1 MSGRKIS
8 NMNTYHLADVL
19 NLGGESFFKPNF
31 IGIIG
36 NSEPLMQ
43 VLAQSALVAATDTTI
58 LINGETGTGKELL
71 AQAIYSLSSRR
82 NHSFVRVNCAAL
94 SATLIESEL
103 FGHEKGAF
111 TGAITKRVGR
121 FELAHRATIFLD
133 EVGELPLELQAKL
146 LRVLQE
152 GEFERLGSSRT
163 IKVDVRVIAATN
175 QNLEEAVRQGRF
187 RADLF
192 YRLNVFPVRM
202 PPLRERRDDISLLA
216 CFFVLKVAEQMGKRI
231 RTIPQ
236 EVVETLKRHFWPG
249 NVRELKN
256 VIERATIL
264 TEGERLWFHDELLAN
279 RVAEVRQD
287 NHNAAVTGGT
297 ARYVRLDEV
306 ERDHISQVLERTY
319 WRIEGQHGA
328 ASILG
333 LNPGTLRSRMKK
345 LGIKRPIQWGQ

>member
-1 MSGRKIS
+1 MSGRKFI
-8 NMNTYHLADVL
+8 NMETCHQAEIV
-19 NLGGESFFKPNF
+19 NLGRESLFRHDF

-36 NSEPLMQ
+36 DSEPLKQ
-43 VLAQSALVAATDTTI
+43 VLAQSALVAVTDTTI
-58 LINGETGTGKELL
+58 LVGGETGTGKELL

-82 NHSFVRVNCAAL
+82 NHPFIKVNCAAL

-103 FGHEKGAF
+103 FGHEKGSF
-111 TGAITKRVGR
+111 TGAITKRIGR
-121 FELAHRATIFLD
+121 FELADRATLFLD

-146 LRVLQE
+146 LRALQE

-175 QNLEEAVRQGRF
+175 QNLEEAVRQGKF

-202 PPLRERRDDISLLA
+202 PPLRERPDDISLLA
-216 CFFVLKVAEQMGKRI
+216 CFFVQKVADRLGKRI

-236 EVVETLKRHFWPG
+236 EVVETLKGHFWPG

-256 VIERATIL
+256 VIERAAIL
-264 TEGERLWFHDELLAN
+264 TEGERLWFHEELLAN
-279 RVAEVRQD
+279 RVAEVREGA
-287 NHNAAVTGGT
+287 HKVAVTNVT
-297 ARYVRLDEV
+297 ARCVRLEEV
-306 ERDHISQVLERTY
+306 EREHISRVLERTY

-345 LGIKRPIQWGQ
+345 LGIKRPMRWS